1 MIKFLS
7 VGHYHFSEKAYKNL
21 INKINGKLD
30 FQKKMNK
37 VIEKYLASLKLNY
50 SIIIITQSDNI

>member
-7 VGHYHFSEKAYKNL
+7 AGHYHFTEKTYKNL
-21 INKINGKLD
+21 MIKIKKKLD

-37 VIEKYLASLKLNY
+37 VIEKYLVNLL
-50 SIIIITQSDNI
+50 T

>member
-7 VGHYHFSEKAYKNL
+7 AGHYHFSEKAYKNL

-37 VIEKYLASLKLNY
+37 VIEKYLASLLN
-50 SIIIITQSDNI
+50 